1 MKHENRGSCRMIQDK
16 DKYCAI
22 HLQFADLY
30 NIIFI
35 MIEIKRYKPIHPILK
50 NLIDCFWI
58 NSGELPALNHK
69 LLPIKNIDLVINL
82 SSQPVLLYN
91 GDSEISLE
99 SCYFTGI
106 MDHFKY
112 SWERPAGN
120 IELIGVSFFPT
131 GFYPFFGIPLSEF
144 KNNIID
150 LHVLDRTLSEQLV
163 ERVKEQ
169 KTSFEKLHALEGE
182 LLKLLD
188 INLIIDQKMNSLISN
203 FIKHEESH
211 VERFCDTHG
220 IHKRNFERFANKIL
234 GINPKAYLRINRFRK
249 SLYALLHTDYNTLTE
264 VAYNCGYY
272 DQMHFIKE
280 FKLFTGSSPAQFL
293 VEKKSV
299 RQICFFS

>member
-1 MKHENRGSCRMIQDK
+1 M
-16 DKYCAI
+16 
-22 HLQFADLY
+22 
-30 NIIFI
+30 
-35 MIEIKRYKPIHPILK
+35 
-50 NLIDCFWI
+50 WI

-69 LLPIKNIDLVINL
+69 LLPIKNIDLIINL
-82 SSQPVLLYN
+82 SSQPVLLYDSN
-91 GDSEISLE
+91 SEISLE

-163 ERVKEQ
+163 ERVKEH
-169 KTSFEKLHALEGE
+169 KTVFGKFHTLEHE
-182 LLKLLD
+182 LLKLLN
-188 INLIIDQKMNSLISN
+188 INLIIDEKMNALISD
-203 FIKHEESH
+203 FTKQEESH
-211 VERFCDTHG
+211 IESFCNIRG
-220 IHKRNFERFANKIL
+220 INKRKFERFANKIL
-234 GINPKAYLRINRFRK
+234 GVNPKAYLRINRFRK
-249 SLYALLHTDYNTLTE
+249 SLYALLHTEYNTLTE
-264 VAYNCGYY
+264 LAYNCGYY

-280 FKLFTGSSPAQFL
+280 FKLFTGSSPTQFL
-293 VEKKSV
+293 AEKKAL